1 MPYIRQINE
10 DESEGKLKE
19 HYNSLIKS
27 RGKLSNI
34 MKIHSLNP
42 GSMMAHMDL
51 YLKIMF
57 GKTALKREENEL
69 IAVVVSSINK
79 CDYCINHHGEALN
92 FYWKDIERVKL
103 VIEDYK
109 LVGLNERELN
119 MVEHAVKLTKEL
131 FNVDEK
137 DVQKLRDV
145 GLTDDE
151 ILSINLVVSYFNFVN
166 RIALGLG
173 VEFSEEEIR
182 GYKY

>member
-10 DESEGKLKE
+10 NEAEGKLKE
-19 HYNSLIKS
+19 YYESLIKS

-42 GSMMAHMDL
+42 ASMMAHMDL

-57 GKTALKREENEL
+57 GKTALKRYENEL
-69 IAVVVSSINK
+69 IAVVVSSVNK
-79 CDYCINHHGEALN
+79 CDYCMKHHGEALN
-92 FYWKDIERVKL
+92 FYWKDKERINL
-103 VIEDYK
+103 VITNYK
-109 LVGLNERELN
+109 SAELSERELKI
-119 MVEHAVKLTKEL
+119 VEHAVKLTKEP
-131 FNVDEK
+131 FNVEEK
-137 DVQKLRDV
+137 DVRELREA

-151 ILSINLVVSYFNFVN
+151 ILSVNLVVSYFNFVN

-173 VEFSEEEIR
+173 VEFSEEEIK

>member
-10 DESEGKLKE
+10 DKAEGKLKE
-19 HYNSLIKS
+19 YYDSLTKS

-57 GKTALKREENEL
+57 GKTALKRYENEL
-69 IAVVVSSINK
+69 IAVVVSAVNK
-79 CDYCINHHGEALN
+79 CDYCMKHHGEALN
-92 FYWKDIERVKL
+92 FYWKNRERINLVTTNYKSAKL
-103 VIEDYK
+103 S
-109 LVGLNERELN
+109 ERELK
-119 MVEHAVKLTKEL
+119 MVEHAIKLTKEP

-137 DVQKLRDV
+137 DVQELRDS

-151 ILSINLVVSYFNFVN
+151 ILSVNLVVSYFNFVN

-173 VEFSEEEIR
+173 VEFSEEEIK